1 MERIGR
7 RRRRDRARCHLVEG
21 AVADER
27 DQPGGQRGAQHE
39 GRDEQRAD
47 HQGEP
52 RAQERQAHA
61 RGRNG
66 RHARDYSTAPRA
78 LIRWGPCASLRA
90 RMNKDQIQFL
100 VSGILFGFL
109 VGFLI
114 AYAVYEPRVV
124 QQAAPVPAA
133 GNMGMSGAGAA
144 PVEADAAAPG
154 TTAPGAAPSG
164 AAGGAAAEQTMARVV
179 EEVAALKQAIQKN
192 PKDTQALLRLANMYH
207 DVGKYKEAVDY
218 YKQALEVLPA
228 DVDARTDMGSC
239 LRELG
244 MADEAIAQ
252 FQKSLSYNSR
262 HWPTWFNLSIVY
274 LFDKRDLPAASAAI
288 AKVEELNPTLK
299 GLS

>member
-1 MERIGR
+1 
-7 RRRRDRARCHLVEG
+7 
-21 AVADER
+21 
-27 DQPGGQRGAQHE
+27 
-39 GRDEQRAD
+39 
-47 HQGEP
+47 
-52 RAQERQAHA
+52 
-61 RGRNG
+61 
-66 RHARDYSTAPRA
+66 
-78 LIRWGPCASLRA
+78 
-90 RMNKDQIQFL
+90 MNKDQIQFL

-109 VGFLI
+109 IGFLI

-154 TTAPGAAPSG
+154 APPSG
-164 AAGGAAAEQTMARVV
+164 AAGGPAAEQTMARVF
-179 EEVAALKQAIQKN
+179 EEVTALKQAIQKN
-192 PKDTQALLRLANMYH
+192 PKDTQAMLRLANMYH
-207 DVGKYKEAVDY
+207 DVGKYKEAVEY
-218 YKQALEVLPA
+218 YKRALEVQPA

-274 LFDKRDLPAASAAI
+274 LFDKRDLPAATAAI
-288 AKVEELNPTLK
+288 ARVEELNPTLK
-299 GLS
+299 ELPLLKDALKKASEGSTRKAS